1 MRMYSNCKYSNDYG
15 NDHASDVRS
24 SGYVQCI
31 PGFVTFNNSFGH
43 YSINQMLLI
52 ALRIRTGIMHGLL
65 SSNFWLKAL
74 ASNCVMNA
82 CKSVLF
88 TLLGVTPNARNQRP
102 VSQIKPVG
110 LKHVSVVL

>member
-1 MRMYSNCKYSNDYG
+1 MYKSCKYLNDYD
-15 NDHASDVRS
+15 NDHA

-31 PGFVTFNNSFGH
+31 PGFVTFNNFFGH

-74 ASNCVMNA
+74 ASNCVMSA
-82 CKSVLF
+82 CKSV
-88 TLLGVTPNARNQRP
+88 
-102 VSQIKPVG
+102 VS
-110 LKHVSVVL
+110 LCSE

>member
-1 MRMYSNCKYSNDYG
+1 MQSTAFFSCCPVITRLLSQKFRSAMRMSNNCKYSNDYG
-15 NDHASDVRS
+15 NDRASDVRS

-31 PGFVTFNNSFGH
+31 PGFVTLNTSFGH
-43 YSINQMLLI
+43 YCINQMLLI

-82 CKSVLF
+82 CKSVLS
-88 TLLGVTPNARNQRP
+88 LCLE
-102 VSQIKPVG
+102 
-110 LKHVSVVL
+110 